1 MAGSLNLYELSSMLT
16 DALAAAMEKID
27 PDTGEIP
34 EDWASFL
41 DAIDMERNT
50 KLLNCGALY
59 KSWDREAEAIRTEER
74 LLAARRR
81 SLENRAERIK
91 EWMRSNMKAGEKL
104 SDSRCLLSWRRSV
117 ATEITDAALV
127 PDEYVRVERIVEKS
141 AVKAALQEGKEVP
154 GAKLVENA
162 NLQIK

>member
-1 MAGSLNLYELSSMLT
+1 MTGLNLYELSTMLT
-16 DALAAAMEKID
+16 DALAAAEEKID
-27 PDTGEIP
+27 QETGEIS

-41 DAIDMERNT
+41 DAIQMERDT

-91 EWMRSNMKAGEKL
+91 GWMRTNMTEGEKL
-104 SDSRCLLSWRRSV
+104 SDSRCLLSWRKSV
-117 ATEITDAALV
+117 ATEITDAAAV
-127 PDEYVRVERIVEKS
+127 PDEYIVVERMPQKS
-141 AVKAALQEGKEVP
+141 AIKAALQEGKAVP
-154 GAKLVENA
+154 GAQLVQNV